1 VSGDKYFVRV
11 MKLADDL
18 TARIAPRMKWMWGE
32 ALLGFALAELDGQ
45 LGEDRYLPFLESYC
59 TYWKA
64 HAPRVDQA
72 DTSAPA
78 LITWSVYR
86 RTGDEGCRQLTERV
100 LDYIRNE
107 PRVLDDA
114 VNHLGNSPEGRIY
127 PKSIWVDSIMM
138 FGVFPALYASDT
150 GDSDLLDFA
159 ARQPGLYS
167 GYMQDPAGG
176 LWYHSYWIK
185 ARTHYPRRNIFWGR
199 GNGWVACALPL
210 LLDRLPEG
218 HPHREGILRIFRTTA
233 TALLPLQRDDG
244 FFDTVL
250 ERVHAASPA
259 ALRGR
264 RPRFGANYREASA
277 TALIA
282 SGFMHGARQ
291 GWLGPEFAAAGM
303 KAFRAVVD
311 TLEDTPQGLSL
322 PGISAPTIPL
332 PVFPLAGYRFIP
344 RGHDW
349 SYGVAALI
357 FAAINYEK
365 LNSHASAASGSS
377 QH

>member
-1 VSGDKYFVRV
+1 MSVADTYFSSVK
-11 MKLADDL
+11 KLADDL

-32 ALLGFALAELDGQ
+32 ALLGYALSELDGY
-45 LGEDRYLPFLESYC
+45 LGQDRYLGFLKGYC
-59 TYWKA
+59 EYWKT

-100 LDYIRNE
+100 LDYIRNQ
-107 PRVLDDA
+107 PRILDDA
-114 VNHLGNSPEGRIY
+114 VNHLGSSPEGRFY

-138 FGVFPALYASDT
+138 FSVFPAIYASDT
-150 GDSDLLDFA
+150 GDSALLDFA
-159 ARQPGLYS
+159 ARQPMLYS
-167 GYMQDPAGG
+167 GYMQDPSEG
-176 LWYHSYWIK
+176 LWYHSYWVR
-185 ARTHYPRRNIFWGR
+185 ARTHYPRRAIFWGR
-199 GNGWVACALPL
+199 GNGWIVCALPM
-210 LLDRLPEG
+210 LLDRLPAG
-218 HPHREGILRIFRTTA
+218 HPAKDGILRIFRTTA
-233 TALLPLQRDDG
+233 AALLPLQREDG

-250 ERVHAASPA
+250 ARQQS
-259 ALRGR
+259 R
-264 RPRFGANYREASA
+264 RPSGAQACLGENYREASA

-282 SGFMHGARQ
+282 SGFMHGARR
-291 GWLGPEFAAAGM
+291 GWLGQEFAEAGK
-303 KAFRAVVD
+303 KAFKTVVN
-311 TLEDTPQGLSL
+311 TLEDTPLGLSM
-322 PGISAPTIPL
+322 PDISAPTIPL

-365 LNSHASAASGSS
+365 LAKPETGDARSDSSH
-377 QH
+377 

>member
-1 VSGDKYFVRV
+1 MSSADAFFSRV
-11 MKLADDL
+11 TKLADDL

-32 ALLGFALAELDGQ
+32 ALLGFALSELDGY
-45 LGEDRYLPFLESYC
+45 LGQDRYLGFLKRYC
-59 TYWKA
+59 EYWKA
-64 HAPRVDQA
+64 HPPRIDQA

-107 PRVLDDA
+107 PRILDDA
-114 VNHLGNSPEGRIY
+114 VNHLGNSPEGRLY

-138 FGVFPALYASDT
+138 FGVFPAIFASDT
-150 GDSDLLDFA
+150 GDSALLDFA

-167 GYMQDPAGG
+167 GYMQDPAVG
-176 LWYHSYWIK
+176 LWYHSYWIR
-185 ARTHYPRRNIFWGR
+185 AGTHYPRRRIFWGR
-199 GNGWVACALPL
+199 GNGWVVCALPM
-210 LLDRLPEG
+210 LLDRIPGG
-218 HPHREGILRIFRTTA
+218 HPEKDGILRIFRTTA
-233 TALLPLQRDDG
+233 AALLPLQRDDG

-250 ERVHAASPA
+250 KT
-259 ALRGR
+259 
-264 RPRFGANYREASA
+264 RPGANYREASA

-291 GWLGPEFAAAGM
+291 GWLGPEFAAAGI

-311 TLEDTPQGLSL
+311 TLEETPEGLSM

-332 PVFPLAGYRFIP
+332 PVFPLAGYRLIP
-344 RGHDW
+344 RGRDW

-357 FAAINYEK
+357 FAAMNYDK
-365 LNSHASAASGSS
+365 LAGSQAVTAAR
-377 QH
+377 QTY